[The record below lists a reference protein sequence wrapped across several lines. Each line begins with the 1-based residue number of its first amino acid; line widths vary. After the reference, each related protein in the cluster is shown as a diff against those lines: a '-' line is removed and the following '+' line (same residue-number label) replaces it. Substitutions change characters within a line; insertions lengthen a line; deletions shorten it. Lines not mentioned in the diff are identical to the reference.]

1 MVYYWFGVLRKF
13 SIKFLEFIISESLFT
28 ISNIIF
34 PLYLGNNLLNIYWK
48 SISPCPIGKCSWIT
62 SKCLS
67 AIWRILG
74 YLISII
80 SCKWL
85 ILSIWAISNKNSKS
99 IFWLNIFWISSEVV
113 KIGSS
118 LLLFSRKRV
127 IPCGLSIFKAYLIF
141 RFNLFK
147 VYLHFHILDG
157 LLVPCDLIYLG
168 YLIVWVYALQI
179 HLCLKRHE

>member
-1 MVYYWFGVLRKF
+1 MVYYLFGVLRKF
-13 SIKFLEFIISESLFT
+13 WIKFLEFIISESLFT

-34 PLYLGNNLLNIYWK
+34 PLYWGNSLLNICWK

-74 YLISII
+74 YLILIR

-99 IFWLNIFWISSEVV
+99 AFWLNIFWISSVVV

-118 LLLFSRKRV
+118 LLLFSRKRL

-147 VYLHFHILDG
+147 VSSSISSF
-157 LLVPCDLIYLG
+157 
-168 YLIVWVYALQI
+168 
-179 HLCLKRHE
+179 